1 MTLVPSSL
9 FHGTWN
15 GIETPHDVFVESPI
29 YPGRRLRQYEYVFL
43 IDDLCGHDRKRADM
57 LVVTSLHKG
66 PMSASRAMRDVVI
79 TSDAGVLGN
88 EFDHPKKLKVGMIQ
102 KLEFS
107 DFNNYGMPETE
118 PYW

>member
-15 GIETPHDVFVESPI
+15 GIETSHDDPR
-29 YPGRRLRQYEYVFL
+29 RRLRQYEYVFL

-66 PMSASRAMRDVVI
+66 PMSASIAMRDEVI

-88 EFDHPKKLKVGMIQ
+88 NFDHSKKLKVGMI
-102 KLEFS
+102 KNLVCS
-107 DFNNYGMPETE
+107 DFNNYGMFKT
-118 PYW
+118 